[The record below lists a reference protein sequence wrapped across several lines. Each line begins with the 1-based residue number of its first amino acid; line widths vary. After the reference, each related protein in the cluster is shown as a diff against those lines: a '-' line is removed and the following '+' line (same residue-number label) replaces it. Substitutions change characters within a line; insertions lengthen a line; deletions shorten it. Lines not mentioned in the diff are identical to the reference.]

1 MKCFDAG
8 CSAPQRAEWVKIGS
22 DQEACDKHLPPEAR
36 DLLDLDVE
44 TAGGWTHTDAAWF
57 CGSCRTYQP
66 DQANEGMEC
75 VQCSQRSC
83 DGCLNEDL
91 VCQGCR
97 ERNDERADVLG
108 VIGGA

>member
-8 CSAPQRAEWVKIGS
+8 CSAPQRAEFVKIGS

-44 TAGGWTHTDAAWF
+44 TVAGWTHTDAAWF
-57 CGSCRTYQP
+57 CEGGCGAYQP
-66 DQANEGMEC
+66 DFDEGNHC
-75 VQCSQRSC
+75 AQCSEHAC
-83 DGCLNEDL
+83 DGCLDEDL

-97 ERNDERADVLG
+97 ERNEERKEVLDV
-108 VIGGA
+108 IRRA